1 MSTDLVGEDMV
12 GHEAAS
18 FQAPPLSEHQGEAG
32 LMTAP
37 AVLRRWGAGVSYSV
51 ALETTVGCGSSVS
64 APAAA
69 PPQHFRSNFRS
80 LGVAR
85 TNSAG

>member
-12 GHEAAS
+12 CHEAACS

-51 ALETTVGCGSSVS
+51 ALETLRKLCV
-64 APAAA
+64 
-69 PPQHFRSNFRS
+69 R
-80 LGVAR
+80 
-85 TNSAG
+85 AGGRASTALHK